1 RVGSSGELL
10 RACAYLKRIACLRPQ
25 EAAGFECQ
33 RSVAGKAVPLTDDS
47 KRSGGGQGHRLS
59 CESAHPKP
67 GKLPTFYSGSF
78 NHSRRGDGAPGSPRA
93 AAKAARAGA
102 STASNRYGTF
112 NSSIPLPF
120 IRNGESSARTS
131 NSATSADSAGRFP
144 AERRN
149 GRSTRRCLTG

>member
-1 RVGSSGELL
+1 PEGAVPRSPLELLRTRVPQGPDGRRKRRPRRVGSSGELL

-47 KRSGGGQGHRLS
+47 KRSGGGQEHRLS

-67 GKLPTFYSGSF
+67 GKPPTFYSGSC

-112 NSSIPLPF
+112 N
-120 IRNGESSARTS
+120 
-131 NSATSADSAGRFP
+131 
-144 AERRN
+144 
-149 GRSTRRCLTG
+149 